1 MKSLLV
7 QILAASIWLALL
19 LPCHA
24 GKIHDAVAKRD
35 LTTLDRALKQEPKQI
50 NAKCYPDFKTPLY
63 MAVAAGDPAMVK
75 RLLDAG
81 ADPKMRGVGLPAT
94 PVQRALYLASEDQM
108 AKYIDLKRGILPE
121 TPADTRNATLRQL
134 DAILAAVPDAE
145 KKARLEVLT
154 ILLSGK
160 PDLNMDFKGTI
171 RPLHIAAS
179 IGNQDLL
186 RMLITSG
193 AKVDV
198 QEDLL
203 RNTPLHVAVENQP
216 PREAIDVLIAAGA
229 DVNASN
235 KDGVTPLMLAARA
248 GSAAAVDA
256 LLSHQA
262 VTDAEDLKGRP
273 VISYAADGGNDDIVK
288 QIFQT
293 GGRNIIRTADKGG
306 LLLAAATGGSMA
318 LTEIL
323 LAEGVDINVRDEEG
337 FTPLLTAVESNH
349 KELSEYLILKGSNL
363 KAKSKD
369 GRDLFEVACRAGNIA
384 LAKKLLDDGH
394 ASKRRPSLLSD
405 VALSGHVESV
415 EYLLTDESDVNFRGE
430 DGSTPLTIT
439 ICASQIRNQLV
450 TKHPASEDDY
460 ARIVELLLEHGAK
473 VDQINALGL
482 TAVHLAA
489 VNGSARI
496 MKALLKAGGNPTRP
510 SPMTRMSPLQTAAPY
525 GKAETVRVLLD
536 AGANLKEVSREGDTL
551 LHFATIRGNA
561 PVVKLLLG
569 KHLDVNAKNKRDGAT
584 PLHYAAAANSLEC
597 VELLLNAGASPNALD
612 SNHAN
617 PLVAAVNLKGCLEIL
632 ESDRTKAA
640 DGLRQVALDQLS
652 RLRIIYLLLQAGAA
666 TNMNIKDSPI
676 ARQVFLRYA
685 RDVGTPEIVELLENP
700 PPIKR
705 TPR

>member
-1 MKSLLV
+1 MKSLLA
-7 QILAASIWLALL
+7 QILAAPICLVLL

-35 LTTLDRALKQEPKQI
+35 IASLDRALKQEPKQI
-50 NAKCYPDFKTPLY
+50 NARCYPDFKTPLY
-63 MAVAAGDPAMVK
+63 MAVAAGDP
-75 RLLDAG
+75 
-81 ADPKMRGVGLPAT
+81 
-94 PVQRALYLASEDQM
+94 
-108 AKYIDLKRGILPE
+108 DL
-121 TPADTRNATLRQL
+121 
-134 DAILAAVPDAE
+134 V
-145 KKARLEVLT
+145 
-154 ILLSGK
+154 
-160 PDLNMDFKGTI
+160 
-171 RPLHIAAS
+171 
-179 IGNQDLL
+179 

-216 PREAIDVLIAAGA
+216 PREAIDVIIAAGA

-235 KDGVTPLMLAARA
+235 KDGVTPLMLAVRA

-262 VTDAEDLKGRP
+262 ATDAEDLKGRP
-273 VISYAADGGNDDIVK
+273 VISYAADGGNDAIVK
-288 QIFQT
+288 HIFQT
-293 GGRNIIRTADKGG
+293 GGRNIIRTADKGR
-306 LLLAAATGGSMA
+306 LFRAAAMGGSMA

-349 KELSEYLILKGSNL
+349 KELSEYLILKGANL
-363 KAKSKD
+363 KAKSND

-405 VALSGHVESV
+405 VVLSGHVESV
-415 EYLLTDESDVNFRGE
+415 EYLLTDESNVNFQGE

-439 ICASQIRNQLV
+439 ICASQIRNQPV

-473 VDQINALGL
+473 VDQI
-482 TAVHLAA
+482 
-489 VNGSARI
+489 
-496 MKALLKAGGNPTRP
+496 
-510 SPMTRMSPLQTAAPY
+510 
-525 GKAETVRVLLD
+525 
-536 AGANLKEVSREGDTL
+536 
-551 LHFATIRGNA
+551 NA

-640 DGLRQVALDQLS
+640 DGLREVALDQLS

-666 TNMNIKDSPI
+666 TNMNIKDSPT

-685 RDVGTPEIVELLENP
+685 RDMGTPEIVELLENP
-700 PPIKR
+700 PPVAKKKPSPDFAPVNQLTKR
-705 TPR
+705 FACTIPTH